1 MCLFVNCGDTNAH
14 SAQATFRCIEFRNR
28 ALLYAK
34 LILRTTFFNYLCHY
48 YRLLLVKGA
57 VTRSFCGV

>member
-34 LILRTTFFNYLCHY
+34 PILRTTFF
-48 YRLLLVKGA
+48 
-57 VTRSFCGV
+57 